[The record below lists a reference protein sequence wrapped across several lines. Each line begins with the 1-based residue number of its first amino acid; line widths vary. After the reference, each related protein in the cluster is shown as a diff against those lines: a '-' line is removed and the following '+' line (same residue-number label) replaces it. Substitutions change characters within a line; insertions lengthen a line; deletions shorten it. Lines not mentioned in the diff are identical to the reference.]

1 MNRLRILYKNLQIIL
16 SKEINKLR
24 EYIGELKVYYHQQ
37 DTKLNEIIEKT
48 TKLLQGYQ
56 LVECEIS
63 AVKKKVIATGEKI
76 NSSVLKKIFKIKNP
90 NNQIIFIMKILYS
103 VLKSN
108 IEIKDEKEVSKKVN
122 QIKEINWAFLKY
134 KIEIEPKSIS
144 LLLAYISETSNLNIS
159 NEILESSNL
168 IISKYDQYKKIYLE
182 NFPEILIII
191 DFIEVLMIYYKK
203 LNMLKKL
210 YVTNQIKSNKMEAI
224 QSDMDKLAEMM
235 KKTKFL
241 LDKIEKDYENYLI
254 IVKNKDKSNRMIY
267 GYNIIEKYG
276 LYEKYVLSEEYIPNN
291 DDYKNE
297 YYSNYGGNE
306 YSNLKSKIRYVI
318 KLKKEYRKKEKF
330 IEQLS
335 SSLITYTKGIRKIN
349 IEKFIKAITENR
361 NTSVNRKSSNTN
373 SLSKSKNKNNISINI
388 SNNNIL
394 MKSMESNNSSL
405 NLKGSFQT
413 NHSNSIFNLTRIN
426 NNSPF
431 QNENSR
437 NTTNTIFYKRSFV
450 ESIPTFDNFHQISSR
465 NMPLKDGLNIS
476 SNDCDLSQT
485 KFTNKTIV
493 NTHERNSVKTNKA
506 KGKEKNT
513 VYRNNVKKNEMRLK
527 IEDEQQYS
535 FCSFCCKNMQ
545 NKISNI
551 FQNK

>member
-63 AVKKKVIATGEKI
+63 AVQKKVISTGEKI

-103 VLKSN
+103 VLKNN

-134 KIEIEPKSIS
+134 KIEPKSIS

-168 IISKYDQYKKIYLE
+168 IISKYDQYKNIYLE

-276 LYEKYVLSEEYIPNN
+276 LYEKYVLSEEYITNN

-394 MKSMESNNSSL
+394 MKSMESNNSSF
-405 NLKGSFQT
+405 NLKRSFQT
-413 NHSNSIFNLTRIN
+413 NHTNSILNNTRIN

-431 QNENSR
+431 RNEMSR
-437 NTTNTIFYKRSFV
+437 NTTNTILYKKSFID
-450 ESIPTFDNFHQISSR
+450 SYPTFDNCYQFSNR
-465 NMPLKDGLNIS
+465 NFSLKDGLNIS
-476 SNDCDLSQT
+476 SNEGSQT
-485 KFTNKTIV
+485 QTKNTGKTIK
-493 NTHERNSVKTNKA
+493 NSHELNSIKNNKA
-506 KGKEKNT
+506 KEKKRNTLNTKNIKEKQVN
-513 VYRNNVKKNEMRLK
+513 LK
-527 IEDEQQYS
+527 IENEQYS
-535 FCSFCCKNMQ
+535 IYSYCCKNFE
-545 NKISNI
+545 KKVTDI
-551 FQNK
+551 FQK

>member
-63 AVKKKVIATGEKI
+63 AVQKKVIATGEKI
-76 NSSVLKKIFKIKNP
+76 NSSVLKKIFKLKNP

-108 IEIKDEKEVSKKVN
+108 IEINDEKELSKKVS

-134 KIEIEPKSIS
+134 KIEPKSIS

-191 DFIEVLMIYYKK
+191 DFIEVLMIYFKK

-276 LYEKYVLSEEYIPNN
+276 LYEKYVLSEEYITNN

-394 MKSMESNNSSL
+394 MKSMESNNSSF
-405 NLKGSFQT
+405 NLKRSFQT
-413 NHSNSIFNLTRIN
+413 NHTNSILNNTRIN

-431 QNENSR
+431 RNEMSR
-437 NTTNTIFYKRSFV
+437 NTTNTILYKKSFID
-450 ESIPTFDNFHQISSR
+450 SYPTFDNCYQFSNR
-465 NMPLKDGLNIS
+465 NFSLKDGLNIS
-476 SNDCDLSQT
+476 SNEGSQT
-485 KFTNKTIV
+485 QTKNTGKTIK
-493 NTHERNSVKTNKA
+493 NSHELNSIKNNKI
-506 KGKEKNT
+506 KEKKRNT
-513 VYRNNVKKNEMRLK
+513 LNTKNIKEKQVNLK
-527 IEDEQQYS
+527 IENEQYS
-535 FCSFCCKNMQ
+535 IYSYCCKNFE
-545 NKISNI
+545 KKVTDI
-551 FQNK
+551 FQK

>member
-1 MNRLRILYKNLQIIL
+1 MNRIRILYKNLQIIL

-63 AVKKKVIATGEKI
+63 AVQKKVIATGEKI

-103 VLKSN
+103 VLKNN
-108 IEIKDEKEVSKKVN
+108 IEIKDEKEVSKKGN

-134 KIEIEPKSIS
+134 KIEPKSIS

-210 YVTNQIKSNKMEAI
+210 YVTNQIKSNKMEEI

-276 LYEKYVLSEEYIPNN
+276 LYEKYVLSEEYITNN

-394 MKSMESNNSSL
+394 MKSMESNNSSF
-405 NLKGSFQT
+405 NLKRSFQT
-413 NHSNSIFNLTRIN
+413 NHTNSILNNTRIN

-431 QNENSR
+431 RNEMSR
-437 NTTNTIFYKRSFV
+437 NTTNSILYKKSFID
-450 ESIPTFDNFHQISSR
+450 SYPTFDNCYQFSNR
-465 NMPLKDGLNIS
+465 NFSLKDGLNIS
-476 SNDCDLSQT
+476 SNEGSQT
-485 KFTNKTIV
+485 QTKNTGKTIK
-493 NTHERNSVKTNKA
+493 NSHELNSIKK
-506 KGKEKNT
+506 KEI
-513 VYRNNVKKNEMRLK
+513 L
-527 IEDEQQYS
+527 
-535 FCSFCCKNMQ
+535 
-545 NKISNI
+545 
-551 FQNK
+551 

>member
-134 KIEIEPKSIS
+134 KIEPKSIS

-168 IISKYDQYKKIYLE
+168 IITKYEQYKKIYLD

-276 LYEKYVLSEEYIPNN
+276 LYEKYVLSEEYITNN

-394 MKSMESNNSSL
+394 MKSMESNNSSF
-405 NLKGSFQT
+405 NLKRSFQT
-413 NHSNSIFNLTRIN
+413 NHTNSILNNTRIN

-431 QNENSR
+431 RNEMSR
-437 NTTNTIFYKRSFV
+437 NTTNTILYKKSFID
-450 ESIPTFDNFHQISSR
+450 SYPTFDNCYQFSNR
-465 NMPLKDGLNIS
+465 NFSLKDGLNIS
-476 SNDCDLSQT
+476 SNEGSQT
-485 KFTNKTIV
+485 QTKNTGKTIK
-493 NTHERNSVKTNKA
+493 NSHELNSIKNNKA
-506 KGKEKNT
+506 KEKKRNTLNTKNIKEKQVN
-513 VYRNNVKKNEMRLK
+513 LK
-527 IEDEQQYS
+527 IENEQYS
-535 FCSFCCKNMQ
+535 IYSYCCKNFE
-545 NKISNI
+545 KKVTDI
-551 FQNK
+551 FQK

>member
-63 AVKKKVIATGEKI
+63 AVQKKVISTGEKI
-76 NSSVLKKIFKIKNP
+76 NSSLLKKIFKIKNP

-108 IEIKDEKEVSKKVN
+108 IEINDEKEISKKVN
-122 QIKEINWAFLKY
+122 QNKEINWAFLKY
-134 KIEIEPKSIS
+134 KIEPKSIS
-144 LLLAYISETSNLNIS
+144 LLLSYISETSNLNIS

-168 IISKYDQYKKIYLE
+168 IISKYDQYKKTYLD

-276 LYEKYVLSEEYIPNN
+276 LYEKYVLSEEYITNN

-394 MKSMESNNSSL
+394 MKSMESNNSSF
-405 NLKGSFQT
+405 NLKRSFQT
-413 NHSNSIFNLTRIN
+413 NHTNSILNNTRIN

-431 QNENSR
+431 RNEMSR
-437 NTTNTIFYKRSFV
+437 NTTNTILYKKSFID
-450 ESIPTFDNFHQISSR
+450 SYPTFDNCYQFSNR
-465 NMPLKDGLNIS
+465 NFSLKDGLNIS
-476 SNDCDLSQT
+476 SNEGSQT
-485 KFTNKTIV
+485 QTKNTGKTIK
-493 NTHERNSVKTNKA
+493 NSHELNSIKNNKA
-506 KGKEKNT
+506 KEKKRNTLNTKNIKEKQVN
-513 VYRNNVKKNEMRLK
+513 LK
-527 IEDEQQYS
+527 IENEQYS
-535 FCSFCCKNMQ
+535 IYSYCCKNFE
-545 NKISNI
+545 KKVTDI
-551 FQNK
+551 FQK

>member
-63 AVKKKVIATGEKI
+63 AVQKKVIATGEKI
-76 NSSVLKKIFKIKNP
+76 NSSVLKKIFKLKNP

-108 IEIKDEKEVSKKVN
+108 IEINDEKEISKKVN
-122 QIKEINWAFLKY
+122 QNKEINWAFLKY
-134 KIEIEPKSIS
+134 KIEPKSIS
-144 LLLAYISETSNLNIS
+144 LLLSYISETSNLNIS

-276 LYEKYVLSEEYIPNN
+276 LYEKYVLSEEYITNN

-394 MKSMESNNSSL
+394 MKSMESNNSSF
-405 NLKGSFQT
+405 NLKRSFQT
-413 NHSNSIFNLTRIN
+413 NHTNSILNNTRIN

-431 QNENSR
+431 RNEMSR
-437 NTTNTIFYKRSFV
+437 NTTNTILYKKSFID
-450 ESIPTFDNFHQISSR
+450 SYPTFDNCYQFSNR
-465 NMPLKDGLNIS
+465 NFSLKDGLNIS
-476 SNDCDLSQT
+476 SNEGSQT
-485 KFTNKTIV
+485 QTKNTGKTIK
-493 NTHERNSVKTNKA
+493 NSHELNSIKNNKA
-506 KGKEKNT
+506 KEKKRNTLNTKNIKEKQVN
-513 VYRNNVKKNEMRLK
+513 LK
-527 IEDEQQYS
+527 IENEQYS
-535 FCSFCCKNMQ
+535 IYSYCCKNFE
-545 NKISNI
+545 KKVTDI
-551 FQNK
+551 FQK

>member
-63 AVKKKVIATGEKI
+63 AVQKKVISTGEKI
-76 NSSVLKKIFKIKNP
+76 NSSLLKKIFKIKNP

-134 KIEIEPKSIS
+134 KIEPKSIS

-276 LYEKYVLSEEYIPNN
+276 LYEKYVLSEEYITNN

-394 MKSMESNNSSL
+394 MKSMESNNSSF
-405 NLKGSFQT
+405 NLKRSFQT
-413 NHSNSIFNLTRIN
+413 NHTNSILNNTRIN

-431 QNENSR
+431 RNEMSR
-437 NTTNTIFYKRSFV
+437 NTTNTILYKKSFID
-450 ESIPTFDNFHQISSR
+450 SYPTFDNCYQFSNR
-465 NMPLKDGLNIS
+465 NFSLKDGLNIS
-476 SNDCDLSQT
+476 SNEGSQT
-485 KFTNKTIV
+485 QTKNTGKTIK
-493 NTHERNSVKTNKA
+493 NSHELNSIKNNKA
-506 KGKEKNT
+506 KEKKRNTLNTKNIKEKQVN
-513 VYRNNVKKNEMRLK
+513 LK
-527 IEDEQQYS
+527 IENEQYS
-535 FCSFCCKNMQ
+535 IYSYCCKNFE
-545 NKISNI
+545 KKVTDI
-551 FQNK
+551 FQK

>member
-24 EYIGELKVYYHQQ
+24 EYIGELKVYYQQQ

-63 AVKKKVIATGEKI
+63 AVQKKVIATGEKI

-134 KIEIEPKSIS
+134 KIEPKSIS

-168 IISKYDQYKKIYLE
+168 IITKYEQYKKIYLD

-276 LYEKYVLSEEYIPNN
+276 LYEKYVLSEEYITNN

-394 MKSMESNNSSL
+394 MKSMESNNSSF
-405 NLKGSFQT
+405 NLKRSFQT
-413 NHSNSIFNLTRIN
+413 NHTNSILNNTRIN

-431 QNENSR
+431 RNEMSR
-437 NTTNTIFYKRSFV
+437 NTTNTILYKKSFID
-450 ESIPTFDNFHQISSR
+450 SYPTFDNCYQFSNR
-465 NMPLKDGLNIS
+465 NFSLKDGLNIS
-476 SNDCDLSQT
+476 SNEGSQT
-485 KFTNKTIV
+485 QTKNTGKTIK
-493 NTHERNSVKTNKA
+493 NSHELNSIKNNKA
-506 KGKEKNT
+506 KEKKRNTLNTKNIKEKQVN
-513 VYRNNVKKNEMRLK
+513 LK
-527 IEDEQQYS
+527 IENEQYS
-535 FCSFCCKNMQ
+535 IYSYCCKNFE
-545 NKISNI
+545 KKVTDI
-551 FQNK
+551 FQK

>member
-16 SKEINKLR
+16 SKEISKLR
-24 EYIGELKVYYHQQ
+24 EYIGELKIYCHQQ
-37 DTKLNEIIEKT
+37 DTKLNEILEKT
-48 TKLLQGYQ
+48 TKLFQGYQ
-56 LVECEIS
+56 LFECEIIS
-63 AVKKKVIATGEKI
+63 VQKKVISTGEKI

-103 VLKSN
+103 VLKNN

-134 KIEIEPKSIS
+134 KIEPKSIS

-191 DFIEVLMIYYKK
+191 DFIEVLMIYFKK

-394 MKSMESNNSSL
+394 MKSMESNNSSF
-405 NLKGSFQT
+405 NLKRSFQT
-413 NHSNSIFNLTRIN
+413 NHTNSILNNTRIN

-431 QNENSR
+431 RNEMSR
-437 NTTNTIFYKRSFV
+437 NTTNSILYKKSFID
-450 ESIPTFDNFHQISSR
+450 SYPTFDNCYQFSNR
-465 NMPLKDGLNIS
+465 NFSLKDGLNIS
-476 SNDCDLSQT
+476 SNEGSQT
-485 KFTNKTIV
+485 QTKNTGKTIK
-493 NTHERNSVKTNKA
+493 NSHELNSIKNNKA
-506 KGKEKNT
+506 KEKKRNTLNTKNIKEKQVN
-513 VYRNNVKKNEMRLK
+513 LK
-527 IEDEQQYS
+527 IENEQYS
-535 FCSFCCKNMQ
+535 IYSYCCKNFE
-545 NKISNI
+545 KKVTDI
-551 FQNK
+551 FQK

>member
-63 AVKKKVIATGEKI
+63 AVQKKVIATGEKI

-108 IEIKDEKEVSKKVN
+108 IEINDEKEISKKVN
-122 QIKEINWAFLKY
+122 QNKEINWAFLKY
-134 KIEIEPKSIS
+134 KIEPKSIS
-144 LLLAYISETSNLNIS
+144 LLLSYISETSNLNIS

-276 LYEKYVLSEEYIPNN
+276 LYEKYVLSEEYITNN

-330 IEQLS
+330 IEHLS

-394 MKSMESNNSSL
+394 MKSMESNNSSF
-405 NLKGSFQT
+405 NLKRSFQT
-413 NHSNSIFNLTRIN
+413 NHTNSILNNTRIN

-431 QNENSR
+431 RNEMSR
-437 NTTNTIFYKRSFV
+437 NTTNTILYKKSFID
-450 ESIPTFDNFHQISSR
+450 SYPTFDNCYQFSNR
-465 NMPLKDGLNIS
+465 NFSLKDGLNIS
-476 SNDCDLSQT
+476 SNEGSQT
-485 KFTNKTIV
+485 QTKNTGKTIK
-493 NTHERNSVKTNKA
+493 NSHELNSIKNNKA
-506 KGKEKNT
+506 KEKKRNTLNTKNIKEKQVN
-513 VYRNNVKKNEMRLK
+513 LK
-527 IEDEQQYS
+527 IENEQYS
-535 FCSFCCKNMQ
+535 IYSYCCKNFE
-545 NKISNI
+545 KKVTDI
-551 FQNK
+551 FQK

>member
-63 AVKKKVIATGEKI
+63 AVQKKVIATGEKI

-134 KIEIEPKSIS
+134 KIEPKSIS

-168 IISKYDQYKKIYLE
+168 IISKYDQYKKIYLD

-394 MKSMESNNSSL
+394 MKSMESNNSSF
-405 NLKGSFQT
+405 NLKRSFQT
-413 NHSNSIFNLTRIN
+413 NHTNSILNNTRIN

-431 QNENSR
+431 RNEMSR
-437 NTTNTIFYKRSFV
+437 NTTNSILYKKSFID
-450 ESIPTFDNFHQISSR
+450 SYPTFDNCYQFSNR
-465 NMPLKDGLNIS
+465 NFSLKDGLNIS
-476 SNDCDLSQT
+476 SNEGSQT
-485 KFTNKTIV
+485 QTKNTGKTIK
-493 NTHERNSVKTNKA
+493 NSHELNSIKNNKA
-506 KGKEKNT
+506 KEKKRNTLNTKNIKEKQVN
-513 VYRNNVKKNEMRLK
+513 LK
-527 IEDEQQYS
+527 IENEQYS
-535 FCSFCCKNMQ
+535 IYSYCCKNFE
-545 NKISNI
+545 KKVTDI
-551 FQNK
+551 FQK

>member
-63 AVKKKVIATGEKI
+63 AVQKKVIATGEKI

-108 IEIKDEKEVSKKVN
+108 IEINDEKELSKKVS

-134 KIEIEPKSIS
+134 KIEPKAIS
-144 LLLAYISETSNLNIS
+144 LLLSYISETSNLNIS

-168 IISKYDQYKKIYLE
+168 IITKYEQYKKIYLD

-191 DFIEVLMIYYKK
+191 DFIEVLMIYFKK

-276 LYEKYVLSEEYIPNN
+276 LYEKYVLSEEYITNN

-394 MKSMESNNSSL
+394 MKSMESNNSSF
-405 NLKGSFQT
+405 NLKRSFQT
-413 NHSNSIFNLTRIN
+413 NHTNSILNNTRIN

-431 QNENSR
+431 RNEMSR
-437 NTTNTIFYKRSFV
+437 NTTNTILYKKSFID
-450 ESIPTFDNFHQISSR
+450 SYPTFDNCYQFSNR
-465 NMPLKDGLNIS
+465 NFSLKDGLNIS
-476 SNDCDLSQT
+476 SNEGSQT
-485 KFTNKTIV
+485 QTKNTGKTIK
-493 NTHERNSVKTNKA
+493 NSHELNSIKNNKI
-506 KGKEKNT
+506 KEKKRNT
-513 VYRNNVKKNEMRLK
+513 LNTKNIKEKQVNLK
-527 IEDEQQYS
+527 IENEQYS
-535 FCSFCCKNMQ
+535 IYSYCCKNFE
-545 NKISNI
+545 KKVTDI
-551 FQNK
+551 FQK